1 MMNLEPNDFRRIE
14 SIAKEGDLDCIFCCA
29 TLLAILPHHGQLR
42 KDTPNGSWK
51 HVPESS
57 VTATCYDST
66 ADVSSPPSKP
76 SKSARRR
83 KRRQAASATIDQSKA
98 DTGYSD
104 VATQTNPV
112 SPSLL
117 PVQWPSSSI
126 MNPATVFDFAPTSV
140 PDGINASTQ
149 TEILPSESE
158 VRQALTA
165 EYMRYNDEI
174 VAEAMGIAK
183 RYRDLENCLESQ
195 RCDQST
201 ITSLREQNEK
211 LFDDNAKIFR
221 AYEALDHYTSSEI
234 ARSADYDDSVSLT
247 ATDTSSLRS
256 DYETES
262 VYSRR
267 VERNL
272 LPEVEVPIGSRALW
286 LSVPALGIGY
296 GWREQSTDK
305 RSQVKL

>member
-1 MMNLEPNDFRRIE
+1 MMNIEPDDFRRIE

-83 KRRQAASATIDQSKA
+83 KRRQAASATIDQSEA

-117 PVQWPSSSI
+117 PDQWPSSSI
-126 MNPATVFDFAPTSV
+126 MNPATVFDFPPTSV
-140 PDGINASTQ
+140 PDGINASAQ
-149 TEILPSESE
+149 TEIPPSEFD
-158 VRQALTA
+158 QALTA
-165 EYMRYNDEI
+165 EYIRNNDEI
-174 VAEAMGIAK
+174 VKQATEIAK
-183 RYRDLENCLESQ
+183 RYRDLEHEMENSLESR
-195 RCDQST
+195 RCDQSM
-201 ITSLREQNEK
+201 IASLVEQSET
-211 LFDDNAKIFR
+211 LFRDNVYIF
-221 AYEALDHYTSSEI
+221 AAFKALEHD
-234 ARSADYDDSVSLT
+234 
-247 ATDTSSLRS
+247 SSLEITR
-256 DYETES
+256 
-262 VYSRR
+262 
-267 VERNL
+267 
-272 LPEVEVPIGSRALW
+272 
-286 LSVPALGIGY
+286 
-296 GWREQSTDK
+296 
-305 RSQVKL
+305 